1 MEKRSTLP
9 ALLLGMGLG
18 GFVDGI
24 FLHQVIQWH
33 NMGSAVVPPTT
44 MEAMRQN
51 MLWDGLFHAATLLL
65 VIVGVYRLLWDVQNG
80 LRMPTPKAFTG
91 MLILGWGTFNLV
103 EGIVDHHIL
112 NLHHVRDL
120 PVHIPALDWA
130 FLAIGGVGF
139 IVLGRSL
146 ARDPGAIPSERRT
159 GAAVP

>member
-9 ALLLGMGLG
+9 AWLLGMGLG

-51 MLWDGLFHAATLLL
+51 MLWDGLFHSATLLL
-65 VIVGVYRLLWDVQNG
+65 VTVGVYLLLGDARRG

-103 EGIVDHHIL
+103 EGIVDHHLL

-120 PVHIPALDWA
+120 PMHVPALDWA
-130 FLAIGGVGF
+130 FLAIGGAGF
-139 IVLGRSL
+139 IALGRSL
-146 ARDPGAIPSERRT
+146 ARDPEAVASEQRT
-159 GAAVP
+159 GATAP

>member
-65 VIVGVYRLLWDVQNG
+65 VIVGVYRLLWDAQNG

-120 PVHIPALDWA
+120 PVHVPALDWA
-130 FLAIGGVGF
+130 FLVIGGAGF

-146 ARDPGAIPSERRT
+146 ARDSEAIPSERRT
-159 GAAVP
+159 GAAIT